1 MFKGTVIAQI
11 IAVVSSLF
19 VAKIYGSEAYGIL
32 SIFIGFSS
40 IFSILNTLQLDNY
53 IITSK
58 NKIIRTN
65 WFNFLFLLIPFT
77 TFIIALIFF
86 PIIIYFPEKNIDQN
100 IFILV
105 ILSAIFLSYN
115 KTHEYFLTT
124 FKNFSAISFAK
135 ILLVLINVSLQFILY
150 SKFKVN
156 GLIYSSFLSLL
167 LVTFFFSYKNIKHFK
182 SVDFYNIRNNIEPNK
197 SILKYLLPSRFINNL
212 SSQSIPII
220 IFAFFSIQ
228 EAGIYFFSYKILTMP
243 LFIISSSISSVYF
256 ERAARLVDSSKKEL
270 YNETLKIII
279 FNVTTILIFLI
290 LLNTIGIYILEYI
303 LTENWDNLRI
313 YTLILSFLILCR
325 SSFSS
330 ISNIIVVLNRNQISL
345 LFNIYLLIVNISAL
359 YIGYLKND
367 LIYSIYIVSF
377 LGGIGYLTLVFYF
390 LKTIKKNQLHE

>member
-124 FKNFSAISFAK
+124 LENFSAISFAK

-150 SKFKVN
+150 LKFKVN

-182 SVDFYNIRNNIEPNK
+182 SVDFYIIRNNVEPNK

-279 FNVTTILIFLI
+279 FNVTTIFIFLI

-303 LTENWDNLRI
+303 LTENWDNLRV

-330 ISNIIVVLNRNQISL
+330 ISNIIVVLNKNQISL

-359 YIGYLKND
+359 YIGYVKND

-390 LKTIKKNQLHE
+390 LKTIKKN